1 MLNYVS
7 VRGMRRLG
15 KLGQLIEDA
24 SEHKNKLAMRQMSLL
39 RILLGL
45 IKVTRILYRPLRT
58 SVFLNII

>member
-1 MLNYVS
+1 
-7 VRGMRRLG
+7 MRRLG

-58 SVFLNII
+58 SVFLNVI